1 MTNTLWCSFFGTICC
16 YHRRIIS
23 KLCGGIINTGKYG
36 VYGEMRVYTFEERI
50 KIEEL
55 GTCIAFYS
63 KLSSVLTVLV
73 AFPDPLISTVMVTIS
88 LGCTHIGFQLS

>member
-1 MTNTLWCSFFGTICC
+1 MVNLHDKYTLVLILWHHLLLPQEHHI
-16 YHRRIIS
+16 
-23 KLCGGIINTGKYG
+23 K
-36 VYGEMRVYTFEERI
+36 VRVYTFEECI

-55 GTCIAFYS
+55 GTRIAFYS

-88 LGCTHIGFQLS
+88 LGCAHNGLQLS